1 MTETEPGESGD
12 NYRVESGG
20 VHRGSRVGSAAVV
33 SPDCHTV
40 VHRVTV
46 MTVIRTVNTGS
57 WTNER

>member
-33 SPDCHTV
+33 SPDYQHSGAPGDS
-40 VHRVTV
+40 
-46 MTVIRTVNTGS
+46 NDS
-57 WTNER
+57 N